1 MNQIMLV
8 SELIDQIQYL
18 FKALIFGFTSHLFCL
33 EVQPIQETLHNFLGG
48 GEVFGE
54 FSIS

>member
-48 GEVFGE
+48 WGGVRGV
-54 FSIS
+54 